1 MIAGAN
7 SGMNGS
13 KQEDRFI
20 KNNIPRDI
28 DSTFGQI

>member
-1 MIAGAN
+1 MIAGAD
-7 SGMNGS
+7 SGMKGS

-20 KNNIPRDI
+20 KNNIPIDI